1 MEEREAEFGWRDREG
16 RSREAYMDGDGFI
29 HEPLQKSETSEDKLV
44 EKTGSP
50 MARNE
55 PGERGGELLDPNAE
69 RTRSRRR
76 AIESGLWEIGSKETS
91 LSDSDGQQHDDGS
104 IRFKTDAEE
113 QQAEKEEFTPLT
125 TPLLDSKL
133 DFMNDVTFSNRGSV
147 LLSGKKALEV
157 KKERERIIKRANRRS
172 FQDIASD
179 DNPEFEIADSS
190 ALTGA
195 PAQNATTNSVPVLR
209 PAQDPTTEPAA
220 LPLPPSPPEVEG
232 SILKSADGALTPEPT
247 RSAPPTPEPT
257 RQAPGIPVPEIQPLV
272 QRIRKFGEEPQ
283 PEIASIS
290 LPRPATT
297 AQRPQSSPEP
307 SQVGSISGNPLSASI
322 AATVA
327 SAIEPEPILVKQLE
341 ARPRRPSQRH
351 TMPKSP
357 SIKTLSQE
365 IEAESLKVRSMYEAG
380 TADMTDW
387 RNGSLVP
394 PSDAYEPRTS
404 PVEENNNEDIFTSA
418 STSSATP
425 NRSTSTLRQ
434 RPHTAHPS
442 SSTKRESVLRR
453 ENELA
458 GGIEDWEGIESQR
471 VDRYG
476 FIVEPPSRNTS
487 LELMTPPP
495 PPQRVATTLQLAS
508 EQPRQGIFNRRPSVA
523 GTSTRNGRS
532 VDPKSSSR
540 SLRTQATDNS
550 TGRSPQR
557 TRTLINRLPGMSERR
572 AMDEAGDMLTLPP
585 GLSPTTEPSPAVL
598 EARRKT
604 EARRAEKWRKMARV
618 VKTPPASSTTS
629 NENSSA
635 SENAEDAAA
644 EPKPSPG
651 QGGGMHFEFNTHDPK
666 LISRVWKGIPDRWRA
681 TAWHS
686 FLATSAKSHPSS
698 CSATE
703 AELIDAFH
711 ELVDCS
717 SADDV
722 QIDMDV
728 PRTINSHIMFRSR
741 YRGGQR
747 LLFRV
752 LHCLSLFFPET
763 GYVQGMA
770 SLAATL
776 LCYYAEDM
784 AFVIAVRMWELRGL
798 KKLYA
803 PGFEGLMSALDEF
816 REEWLQKGN
825 NEVSKQL
832 DDMGIHPT
840 AYGTRWYLTLF
851 NYSVP
856 FETQLRVWD
865 LFMLLGDETPCP
877 PGHNHT
883 SLESKPHQGIGSR
896 PSSVETGTSPSNTT
910 NTASDGGKKEQRY
923 GFHGQLD
930 ILHAAGCAI
939 VDGTRER
946 FLNSD
951 FENVMKTLTSWV
963 PVQDE
968 EIFIRVVRAEWRRHG
983 RK

>member
-1 MEEREAEFGWRDREG
+1 MEERKAEAGWRDREG

-29 HEPLQKSETSEDKLV
+29 HEPLQRSETREEGGAETIRNMV
-44 EKTGSP
+44 P
-50 MARNE
+50 MAE
-55 PGERGGELLDPNAE
+55 SGGEMLSSDVG
-69 RTRSRRR
+69 RTKSRRR

-91 LSDSDGQQHDDGS
+91 LSDSDAQQYEDGS

-113 QQAEKEEFTPLT
+113 QQAERDEFTPLT

-157 KKERERIIKRANRRS
+157 KKERERILKRANRRS
-172 FQDIASD
+172 LQNIASD
-179 DNPEFEIADSS
+179 DNPEFEVADSS
-190 ALTGA
+190 AVPGAQVHLPTANFTSANA
-195 PAQNATTNSVPVLR
+195 PAQHAN
-209 PAQDPTTEPAA
+209 TEPAF
-220 LPLPPSPPEVEG
+220 LPLPLSPPEADT
-232 SILKSADGALTPEPT
+232 STLQTADGALTPEPT

-257 RQAPGIPVPEIQPLV
+257 RKAPAEPLT
-272 QRIRKFGEEPQ
+272 QRVREFGEEPQ
-283 PEIASIS
+283 PEIASTS
-290 LPRPATT
+290 PPPPTT
-297 AQRPQSSPEP
+297 PIQRPQSSPEP
-307 SQVGSISGNPLSASI
+307 SRIGSISGNLLPTSI
-322 AATVA
+322 AAT
-327 SAIEPEPILVKQLE
+327 IEPEPILIKQLE
-341 ARPRRPSQRH
+341 ARPRMPSQRH

-394 PSDAYEPRTS
+394 PSDVYAPRSS
-404 PVEENNNEDIFTSA
+404 PVQENNNEHVFTS
-418 STSSATP
+418 TP
-425 NRSTSTLRQ
+425 ETPSRSTSTLRQ

-458 GGIEDWEGIESQR
+458 GGIEDWEGVESQR

-487 LELMTPPP
+487 LELMAPPP

-523 GTSTRNGRS
+523 QSTSNGRS

-572 AMDEAGDMLTLPP
+572 VMDEAGDMLTLPP
-585 GLSPTTEPSPAVL
+585 GLSNIAELSPAVL

-618 VKTPPASSTTS
+618 VKTPPTSSTTS
-629 NENSSA
+629 KENSYA
-635 SENAEDAAA
+635 SDEAA

-651 QGGGMHFEFNTHDPK
+651 QGGGMHFEFNTRDPK
-666 LISRVWKGIPDRWRA
+666 LVSRVWKGIPDRWRA

-686 FLATSAKSHPSS
+686 FLETSAKSHPSC

-703 AELIDAFH
+703 SELIDAFH

-752 LHCLSLFFPET
+752 LHCLSLYFPET

-816 REEWLQKGN
+816 REEWLEKGN

-877 PGHNHT
+877 PGHSHT

-896 PSSVETGTSPSNTT
+896 PSSVDTSTTAQPSSRN
-910 NTASDGGKKEQRY
+910 SPGDKKEERY

-939 VDGTRER
+939 IDGTRER

-983 RK
+983 RR

>member
-1 MEEREAEFGWRDREG
+1 
-16 RSREAYMDGDGFI
+16 MDGDGFI
-29 HEPLQKSETSEDKLV
+29 HQPLTPTGTVENERPLQKPD
-44 EKTGSP
+44 
-50 MARNE
+50 NE
-55 PGERGGELLDPNAE
+55 LGERADEILNTDVE
-69 RTRSRRR
+69 RTKSRRR

-91 LSDSDGQQHDDGS
+91 LSDSDNQQCEDGS

-125 TPLLDSKL
+125 TPLLNSKL

-147 LLSGKKALEV
+147 LLSGKKALEI
-157 KKERERIIKRANRRS
+157 KKERERIMKRANRRS
-172 FQDIASD
+172 LQDIASD
-179 DNPEFEIADSS
+179 DNPEFEVADSS
-190 ALTGA
+190 AVAGV
-195 PAQNATTNSVPVLR
+195 PSQQATTNSLLAHEQP
-209 PAQDPTTEPAA
+209 QQPTTDPAA
-220 LPLPPSPPEVEG
+220 LPLPLSPPEVEP
-232 SILKSADGALTPEPT
+232 STLQTADGALTPEPT
-247 RSAPPTPEPT
+247 RSAPLTPEPS
-257 RQAPGIPVPEIQPLV
+257 RPAPDIPVPEIQPLAPRV
-272 QRIRKFGEEPQ
+272 RVFGEEPQ
-283 PEIASIS
+283 PEIASTS
-290 LPRPATT
+290 PARPATPV
-297 AQRPQSSPEP
+297 QRPQSSPEP
-307 SQVGSISGNPLSASI
+307 SRIGSISGNPLSASI
-322 AATVA
+322 AA
-327 SAIEPEPILVKQLE
+327 AIEPEPILVKQLE
-341 ARPRRPSQRH
+341 ARPRMPSQRH

-387 RNGSLVP
+387 RNGSLVL

-404 PVEENNNEDIFTSA
+404 PVEEQSNEDVFC
-418 STSSATP
+418 STKQTP
-425 NRSTSTLRQ
+425 NRSTSTPRQ

-458 GGIEDWEGIESQR
+458 GGIEDWEGVESQR

-476 FIVEPPSRNTS
+476 FIVEPPSRNNS
-487 LELMTPPP
+487 LEIMAAPS
-495 PPQRVATTLQLAS
+495 PPQRVATTLQLAC

-523 GTSTRNGRS
+523 QSTMNGRS

-557 TRTLINRLPGMSERR
+557 TRTLINRLPGMSGRR
-572 AMDEAGDMLTLPP
+572 VMDEAGDMLTLPP
-585 GLSPTTEPSPAVL
+585 GLSNIAEPSPAVL

-618 VKTPPASSTTS
+618 VKTPPTSSTTS
-629 NENSSA
+629 KENSTA
-635 SENAEDAAA
+635 SDEAP

-651 QGGGMHFEFNTHDPK
+651 QGGGMHFTFNTSDPK

-686 FLATSAKSHPSS
+686 FLETSAKSHPSS

-703 AELIDAFH
+703 PELIDAFH

-752 LHCLSLFFPET
+752 LHCLSLYFPET

-877 PGHNHT
+877 PGHHHT

-896 PSSVETGTSPSNTT
+896 PSSAAGAETSSTSAGGTTSTSPRSKET
-910 NTASDGGKKEQRY
+910 KEQRH

-930 ILHAAGCAI
+930 ILHAAGSAI
-939 VDGTRER
+939 IDGTRER

-968 EIFIRVVRAEWRRHG
+968 EIFIRVARAEWRRHG

>member
-1 MEEREAEFGWRDREG
+1 MEERKAEVGWRDREG

-29 HEPLQKSETSEDKLV
+29 HEPLVRADTREDAATFRKPDN
-44 EKTGSP
+44 E
-50 MARNE
+50 MA
-55 PGERGGELLDPNAE
+55 EREGELLNPDVE
-69 RTRSRRR
+69 RTKSRRH

-91 LSDSDGQQHDDGS
+91 LSDSDAQQQEDGS

-125 TPLLDSKL
+125 TPLLGSKL

-157 KKERERIIKRANRRS
+157 KKERERIMKRANRRS
-172 FQDIASD
+172 LQDIASD
-179 DNPEFEIADSS
+179 DNPEFEVADSS
-190 ALTGA
+190 AIPGA
-195 PAQNATTNSVPVLR
+195 AAQQATTNSASATA
-209 PAQDPTTEPAA
+209 PAHQGTTEPAA
-220 LPLPPSPPEVEG
+220 LPLPLSPPEG
-232 SILKSADGALTPEPT
+232 DTSTLQTADGALTPEPT
-247 RSAPPTPEPT
+247 RSAPPTPEPS
-257 RQAPGIPVPEIQPLV
+257 RQAPDIPVPEIQPLV
-272 QRIRKFGEEPQ
+272 QRVREFGEEPQ
-283 PEIASIS
+283 PEVASTS
-290 LPRPATT
+290 PPRPATPM
-297 AQRPQSSPEP
+297 QRPQSSPEP
-307 SQVGSISGNPLSASI
+307 SRPGIPLQANPLSASI
-322 AATVA
+322 AATT
-327 SAIEPEPILVKQLE
+327 EPEPILVKQLE
-341 ARPRRPSQRH
+341 ARPRMPSQRH

-404 PVEENNNEDIFTSA
+404 PVEENNNEDIFTSR
-418 STSSATP
+418 SATP
-425 NRSTSTLRQ
+425 NRSTSRLRH

-442 SSTKRESVLRR
+442 SSTKRVSVLRR

-458 GGIEDWEGIESQR
+458 GGIEDWEGVESQR

-487 LELMTPPP
+487 LELMAPPP

-523 GTSTRNGRS
+523 HSTRNVRS

-572 AMDEAGDMLTLPP
+572 VMDEAGDMLTLSP
-585 GLSPTTEPSPAVL
+585 GLSPTTEPSAAVL

-618 VKTPPASSTTS
+618 VKTPPTSSTTS
-629 NENSSA
+629 KENSSA
-635 SENAEDAAA
+635 SGNGEYAAA

-651 QGGGMHFEFNTHDPK
+651 QGGGMHFEFNIHDPK

-686 FLATSAKSHPSS
+686 FLETSAKSHPSS

-703 AELIDAFH
+703 AELIDAFY

-752 LHCLSLFFPET
+752 LHCLSLYFPET

-910 NTASDGGKKEQRY
+910 NTASDGEKKERRY

-939 VDGTRER
+939 IDGTRER

-951 FENVMKTLTSWV
+951 FENVMKTLTSWI

-968 EIFIRVVRAEWRRHG
+968 EIFIRVVGAEWRRHG

>member
-1 MEEREAEFGWRDREG
+1 MEEQKAEAGWRD

-29 HEPLQKSETSEDKLV
+29 HEPLMLQRTETLDDGQLSQKPDSEMTDRGVKLLN
-44 EKTGSP
+44 P
-50 MARNE
+50 
-55 PGERGGELLDPNAE
+55 DIE
-69 RTRSRRR
+69 RTKSRRR

-91 LSDSDGQQHDDGS
+91 LSDSDAQQHEDRS

-113 QQAEKEEFTPLT
+113 QKAEKEEFTPLT

-157 KKERERIIKRANRRS
+157 KKKRERIMKRANRRS
-172 FQDIASD
+172 LQDIVSD
-179 DNPEFEIADSS
+179 DNPEFEVADSS
-190 ALTGA
+190 LVAGA
-195 PAQNATTNSVPVLR
+195 STSASITNSAAVDEQAQNATT
-209 PAQDPTTEPAA
+209 EPAV
-220 LPLPPSPPEVEG
+220 LPRPLSPPEVEL
-232 SILKSADGALTPEPT
+232 STLKTTDGALTLEPA
-247 RSAPPTPEPT
+247 RSAPPTSEPT
-257 RQAPGIPVPEIQPLV
+257 REAPAAPVPDIEPPT
-272 QRIRKFGEEPQ
+272 QRVREFGEEPQ
-283 PEIASIS
+283 PEISSIS
-290 LPRPATT
+290 PPRPATP

-307 SQVGSISGNPLSASI
+307 SRIGSISGNPLLTSI
-322 AATVA
+322 AAM
-327 SAIEPEPILVKQLE
+327 IEPEPILVKQLE
-341 ARPRRPSQRH
+341 ARPRMPSQRH

-404 PVEENNNEDIFTSA
+404 PVEEQSNEDVFA
-418 STSSATP
+418 STTATP

-458 GGIEDWEGIESQR
+458 GGIEDWEGVESQR

-476 FIVEPPSRNTS
+476 FIVEPPSRKTS
-487 LELMTPPP
+487 LELMAPPP

-508 EQPRQGIFNRRPSVA
+508 EQPRQGIFNRRPSVV
-523 GTSTRNGRS
+523 GSTRNGRS
-532 VDPKSSSR
+532 VDPRSSSR

-557 TRTLINRLPGMSERR
+557 TRTLINRLPGMRGRR
-572 AMDEAGDMLTLPP
+572 VMDEAGDMLTLPP
-585 GLSPTTEPSPAVL
+585 GLSNIAEPSPAVL
-598 EARRKT
+598 EAQRRT

-618 VKTPPASSTTS
+618 VKIPPTSSTTS
-629 NENSSA
+629 KETPTA
-635 SENAEDAAA
+635 SDEAA
-644 EPKPSPG
+644 EPKLSPG
-651 QGGGMHFEFNTHDPK
+651 QGGGMHFTFNTSDPK

-686 FLATSAKSHPSS
+686 FLETSAKSHPTS

-752 LHCLSLFFPET
+752 LHCLSLYFPET

-825 NEVSKQL
+825 SEVSKQL

-896 PSSVETGTSPSNTT
+896 PSSTETGQSPNT
-910 NTASDGGKKEQRY
+910 NPDGSAKEERY

-939 VDGTRER
+939 IDGTRER

-968 EIFIRVVRAEWRRHG
+968 EIFIRVVRVEWRRHG